1 LPASEDVNENSGL
14 GRTTEAP
21 PVPKERG
28 GPEVGAGSATCGKIK
43 YSEPSPVCV
52 RRSNWA
58 SFGFS
63 NYFGK
68 SCGEE
73 WWCAM
78 RHMPSR
84 RLALDNAGEEVE
96 AGQNYSIIIQHDGMC
111 LADFVPIAAPLAT
124 EK

>member
-1 LPASEDVNENSGL
+1 
-14 GRTTEAP
+14 
-21 PVPKERG
+21 
-28 GPEVGAGSATCGKIK
+28 
-43 YSEPSPVCV
+43 
-52 RRSNWA
+52 
-58 SFGFS
+58 
-63 NYFGK
+63 
-68 SCGEE
+68 
-73 WWCAM
+73 M